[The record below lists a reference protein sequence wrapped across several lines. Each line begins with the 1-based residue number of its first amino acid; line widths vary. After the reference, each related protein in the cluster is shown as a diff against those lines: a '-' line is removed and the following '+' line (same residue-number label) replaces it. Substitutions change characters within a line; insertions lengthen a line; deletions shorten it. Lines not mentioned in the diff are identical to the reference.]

1 MSAASSMQ
9 NQQWLGL
16 SQEFA
21 NVVEKVAKSVVAV
34 HGGGRLGASG
44 IHWRPGLIVTASHAI
59 RRDEQLSITLPDQ
72 NSVSATLV
80 GRDSSTDV
88 ALLKIEKAG
97 GLATVSTTSAADLKV
112 GHLVLAIG
120 RSHLGHTAA
129 SSGIVARLGGEWQ
142 TWRGGAI
149 DQLLRPDIRLYPGQ
163 SGSALVN
170 SQGQVLGMNTSALAR
185 MAAITVPAATM
196 DRVVE
201 ELLEHGHI
209 RRPYL
214 GLAMQPV
221 AVPDDV
227 SKKLKLESPSAL
239 LVVHVEPD
247 GPANK
252 AGVMLGDVI
261 LRVQNIATTDLSMV
275 HDALRKL
282 RPGEQAKLTVLRGG
296 EQRDFAIALGDRP
309 SRK

>member
-1 MSAASSMQ
+1 MPAASSMQ
-9 NQQWLGL
+9 NQQWSGL
-16 SQEFA
+16 SQELA
-21 NVVEKVAKSVVAV
+21 NVIEKVSGSVVAV

-44 IHWRPGLIVTASHAI
+44 IQWRPGLIVTVSHAI

-72 NSVSATLV
+72 NSASAALV
-80 GRDSSTDV
+80 GKDASTDV

-97 GLATVSTTSAADLKV
+97 ALATISTTSTDGLKV
-112 GHLVLAIG
+112 GHLVLAVG
-120 RSHLGHTAA
+120 RSHLGHVGA

-149 DQLLRPDIRLYPGQ
+149 DRLLRPDIRLYPGQ

-185 MAAITVPAATM
+185 MAAITVPAATVE
-196 DRVVE
+196 RVVD

-214 GLAMQPV
+214 GLAMQGV

-227 SKKLKLESPSAL
+227 SKKLKLESPAAL
-239 LVVHVEPD
+239 LVVHVEPE

-261 LRVQNIATTDLSMV
+261 LRVQNRATGDPSIV
-275 HDALRKL
+275 HDALRAL
-282 RPGEQAKLTVLRGG
+282 RPGEQARLTVLRGG
-296 EQRDFAIALGDRP
+296 EQRELAVSVGDRP